1 MDRAD
6 NQRKVVKA
14 DFKRLEKLGNT
25 GQQDKKERHNIFN
38 PKRQQS
44 HYGTSG
50 YCRLHRA
57 YKREVREKQRKAL
70 YRGGLGKPALQC
82 SLRMGT

>member
-1 MDRAD
+1 M
-6 NQRKVVKA
+6 VKA

-44 HYGTSG
+44 HYGNCVQ
-50 YCRLHRA
+50 YQKPIP
-57 YKREVREKQRKAL
+57 YKHPQGAVIWVKGIAREREVEQHEV
-70 YRGGLGKPALQC
+70 
-82 SLRMGT
+82 